1 MENNPFD
8 LTGKTAI
15 VTGASKGIGRSIA
28 EHLARFGAR
37 VVISSRKLDPCEE
50 VAASIRSEGGEAV
63 ALSCNIGRKEEVEE
77 LVPKSR
83 EAFGPIDIMVCNAA
97 VNPYYGPLPE
107 ITDEAYHK
115 TMDSNVLSALWFARL
130 VKDDMVARGGGSVIV
145 VSSIGSLKGS
155 AVLGAYGVSKAA
167 NNQLVRSLAVEWG
180 AHNIRVNALLPGLVK
195 TDMARVLWDTP
206 EGKQRIK
213 ERFPIP
219 RAGDPDDLGPAA
231 VFLASRAGAW
241 MTGQTLVI
249 DGGSTI
255 MGG

>member
-1 MENNPFD
+1 LKNNPFD
-8 LTGKTAI
+8 LTGKNAI

-37 VVISSRKLDPCEE
+37 VVISSRKLDACEE
-50 VAASIRSEGGEAV
+50 VAASIREQGGEAV
-63 ALSCNIGRKEEVEE
+63 AFSCNVGRKEEVEAI
-77 LVPKSR
+77 VPQAR
-83 EAFGPIDIMVCNAA
+83 EAFGAIDIMVCNAA

-115 TMDSNVLSALWFARL
+115 IMDSNVLSALWFARL
-130 VKDDMVARGGGSVIV
+130 VKDDMVARGGGSFIV
-145 VSSIGSLKGS
+145 VSSIGSLKGN
-155 AVLGAYGVSKAA
+155 AVLGAYGISKAA
-167 NNQLVRSLAVEWG
+167 DNQLVRSLAVEWG
-180 AHNIRVNALLPGLVK
+180 RHNIRVNALLPGLVK
-195 TDMARVLWDTP
+195 TEMARVLWDSP
-206 EGKQRIK
+206 EGRQRIK

>member
-8 LTGKTAI
+8 LTGKNAI

-37 VVISSRKLDPCEE
+37 VVISSRKLDACEE
-50 VAASIRSEGGEAV
+50 VAGSIRKEGGEAV
-63 ALSCNIGRKEEVEE
+63 ALSCNVGRKEEVEAM
-77 LVPKSR
+77 VPQAR
-83 EAFGPIDIMVCNAA
+83 EAFGPIDIMICNAA

-130 VKDDMVARGGGSVIV
+130 VKDDMVARGGGSFIV
-145 VSSIGSLKGS
+145 VSSIGSLKGN
-155 AVLGAYGVSKAA
+155 AVLGAYGISKAA
-167 NNQLVRSLAVEWG
+167 DNQLVRSLAVEWG
-180 AHNIRVNALLPGLVK
+180 RHNIRVNALLPGLVK

-206 EGKQRIK
+206 EGKERIK

-249 DGGSTI
+249 DGGNTI